1 MSSED
6 LLEELFRQKS
16 INSVKRLLVGVT
28 GVNVGVGGVLA
39 IMGKLGWIGVWS
51 CGVLYPSLLFTSC
64 AAIGINLAY
73 MVTRQTLCM
82 YIKSEDLKTVD
93 LTYSPLSYYI

>member
-1 MSSED
+1 M
-6 LLEELFRQKS
+6 EELFREKS
-16 INSVKRLLVGVT
+16 INYVKRLLVGVA
-28 GVNVGVGGVLA
+28 GVNVGVVGLFA
-39 IMGKLGWIGVWS
+39 MMGKLDWVGIWS

-73 MVTRQTLCM
+73 MITRQTLCM

>member
-1 MSSED
+1 V
-6 LLEELFRQKS
+6 LEEIFREKS
-16 INSVKRLLVGVT
+16 INSVKRILVGVA
-28 GVNVGVGGVLA
+28 GVNAGGVGVLA
-39 IMGKLGWIGVWS
+39 MMGKLGWLGVWS
-51 CGVLYPSLLFTSC
+51 CGVLYPSLLFTGC

-82 YIKSEDLKTVD
+82 YIKSEDFKTVD